1 MRSEGFK
8 GPPKIIT
15 MRPFLYFFVLLTA
28 FSCNRADETMLDEAM
43 LDEAASG
50 IVAGDPTLNTFLITS
65 RNEGV
70 FTVDAQTGQEREI
83 YTFADLTDIEILAEY
98 DNGKIFVT
106 TDDNAVNALDP
117 VSQALLW
124 DTPMLEY
131 KFSSLGLTEPVC
143 LDGTC
148 YASGAFG
155 VVVALDENS
164 GEIKWYYS
172 TDPDGEL
179 DNVLNENETP
189 IVHNNKVY
197 VFSEEG
203 FISDLPPYVH
213 ILDKQTGRLLQK
225 LELPFELTG
234 TPLFDGNTLYIPA
247 KNLYAYNAETLEPKW
262 VFEADGVGP
271 PSVQNGQVVV
281 HVIPSDDIISS
292 VLYCLDATTGRE
304 LWAIATGSATLWSA
318 LIVEDVVFG
327 VYDNV
332 SSFAGP
338 AGRPF
343 AARLA
348 DGEQLWFRDDVQID
362 HDPVYAN
369 GRLFFHGH
377 AILRT
382 GDLDQDVGL
391 MSIDANTGEIVWL
404 NSFFGNGFP
413 VAPLVVAENGV
424 FGPSYY
430 RGN

>member
-1 MRSEGFK
+1 M
-8 GPPKIIT
+8 
-15 MRPFLYFFVLLTA
+15 
-28 FSCNRADETMLDEAM
+28 
-43 LDEAASG
+43 
-50 IVAGDPTLNTFLITS
+50 GDPTLNTFLITS
-65 RNEGV
+65 RDESV

-83 YTFADLTDIEILAEY
+83 YAFADLTDIEILAEY

-164 GEIKWYYS
+164 GEIKWHYS
-172 TDPDGEL
+172 TDPDGEV

-189 IVHNNKVY
+189 IVHNDKVY

-247 KNLYAYNAETLEPKW
+247 KNLYAYDAETLEPKW
-262 VFEADGVGP
+262 VFEAAGLGP
-271 PSVQNGQVVV
+271 PSVRNGKVVV
-281 HVIPSDDIISS
+281 HGIPLDDTISS
-292 VLYCLDATTGRE
+292 VLYCLDAATGQV
-304 LWAIATGSATLWSA
+304 LWAIETGFDTIWSP

-327 VYDNV
+327 VYEEA
-332 SSFAGP
+332 SSFAFRSN
-338 AGRPF
+338 GRPF

-348 DGEQLWFRDDVQID
+348 DGEQIWFRDDIQID
-362 HDPVYAN
+362 HSPVYAN

-377 AILRT
+377 AILRS
-382 GDLDQDVGL
+382 GDTDQDVGL
-391 MSIDANTGEIVWL
+391 MSIDASTGEIVWL
-404 NSFFGNGFP
+404 NSFFGSGFP
-413 VAPLVVAENGV
+413 IAPLVVAENGV

-430 RGN
+430 RGD

>member
-1 MRSEGFK
+1 
-8 GPPKIIT
+8 
-15 MRPFLYFFVLLTA
+15 
-28 FSCNRADETMLDEAM
+28 MLDEATN
-43 LDEAASG
+43 G
-50 IVAGDPTLNTFLITS
+50 IVVGDPTLNTFLITS
-65 RNEGV
+65 RDESV

-83 YTFADLTDIEILAEY
+83 YTFADLTDVEILAEY

-124 DTPMLEY
+124 DAPMLEY

-164 GEIKWYYS
+164 GEIKWHYS
-172 TDPDGEL
+172 TDPDGEV

-189 IVHNNKVY
+189 IVHNDKVY

-213 ILDKQTGRLLQK
+213 ILDKQTGRLLRK

-247 KNLYAYNAETLEPKW
+247 KNLYAYDAETLEPKW
-262 VFEADGVGP
+262 TFEAAGLGP
-271 PSVQNGQVVV
+271 PSVRNGKVVV
-281 HVIPSDDIISS
+281 HGIPLDDTISS
-292 VLYCLDATTGRE
+292 ALYCLDAATGQV
-304 LWAIATGSATLWSA
+304 LWAIETGFDTIWSP

-327 VYDNV
+327 VYEEA
-332 SSFAGP
+332 SSFAFRSN
-338 AGRPF
+338 GRPF

-348 DGEQLWFRDDVQID
+348 DGEQIWFRDDIQID
-362 HDPVYAN
+362 HSPVYAN

-377 AILRT
+377 AILRS
-382 GDLDQDVGL
+382 GDTDQDVGL
-391 MSIDANTGEIVWL
+391 MSIDASTGEIVWL
-404 NSFFGNGFP
+404 NSFFGSGFP
-413 VAPLVVAENGV
+413 IAPLVVAENGV

-430 RGN
+430 RGD

>member
-1 MRSEGFK
+1 
-8 GPPKIIT
+8 
-15 MRPFLYFFVLLTA
+15 
-28 FSCNRADETMLDEAM
+28 MLDEATN
-43 LDEAASG
+43 G
-50 IVAGDPTLNTFLITS
+50 IVVGDPTLNTFLITS
-65 RNEGV
+65 RDESV

-83 YTFADLTDIEILAEY
+83 YAFADLTDIEILAEY

-117 VSQALLW
+117 TGPSFLW

-131 KFSSLGLTEPVC
+131 EFSSLGLTEPVC

-148 YASGAFG
+148 YASGGFG

-164 GEIKWYYS
+164 GEIKWHYS
-172 TDPDGEL
+172 TDPDGEV

-189 IVHNNKVY
+189 IVHNDKVY

-234 TPLFDGNTLYIPA
+234 TPLFDGNTLYLPA
-247 KNLYAYNAETLEPKW
+247 KNLYAYDAETLEPKW
-262 VFEADGVGP
+262 VFEAAGLGP
-271 PSVQNGQVVV
+271 PSVRNGKVVV
-281 HVIPSDDIISS
+281 HGIPLDDTISS
-292 VLYCLDATTGRE
+292 ALYCLDA
-304 LWAIATGSATLWSA
+304 ATGKVLWVIETGFDTIWSP

-327 VYDNV
+327 VYEEA
-332 SSFAGP
+332 SSFAFRSN
-338 AGRPF
+338 GRPF

-362 HDPVYAN
+362 HGPVYAN

-382 GDLDQDVGL
+382 GDIDQDVGL

-404 NSFFGNGFP
+404 NGFFGNGFP
-413 VAPLVVAENGV
+413 IAPLVVAENGV